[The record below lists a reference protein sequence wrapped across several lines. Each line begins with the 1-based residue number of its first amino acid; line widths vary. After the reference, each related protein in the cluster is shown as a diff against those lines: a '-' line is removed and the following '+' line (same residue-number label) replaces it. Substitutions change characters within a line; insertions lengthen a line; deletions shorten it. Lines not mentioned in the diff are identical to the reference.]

1 MSYQVESHVIN
12 LKFKKNDC
20 ILIVFISVSFC
31 LGTGSIIS
39 EITSFENGSFNYFL
53 ILVLFSLMFFSFYIS
68 LDHLNKR
75 GLIKNKFK
83 SFIKL
88 ELLSIIFVLLVCSLW
103 FNAI

>member
-1 MSYQVESHVIN
+1 MNYQVESRAIN
-12 LKFKKNDC
+12 LKLTKNDC
-20 ILIVFISVSFC
+20 ILIAFISISFC
-31 LGTGSIIS
+31 FGTGSIIS
-39 EITSFENGSFNYFL
+39 EITTFKNGNFNY
-53 ILVLFSLMFFSFYIS
+53 ILVLVLFLLMFFSFYVS

-88 ELLSIIFVLLVCSLW
+88 ELLSITFVLVVCSLW